1 LFINFFEKLK
11 LIIHLH
17 RALASY
23 TDMESIAYGDGGG
36 GGSSCGMW
44 N

>member
-1 LFINFFEKLK
+1 MNFFEKLK

-23 TDMESIAYGDGGG
+23 TDVESMAYGDGGG
-36 GGSSCGMW
+36 GSGSGMW